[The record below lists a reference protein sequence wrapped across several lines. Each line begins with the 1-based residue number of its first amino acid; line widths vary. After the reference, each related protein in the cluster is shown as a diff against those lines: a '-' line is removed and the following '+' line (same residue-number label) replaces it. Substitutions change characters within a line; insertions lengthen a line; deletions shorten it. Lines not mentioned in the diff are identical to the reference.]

1 MIAAAAS
8 IRSPSIT
15 EIAFQ
20 IIAPGT
26 LSAASVHGTRFGWEK
41 NWSGR
46 RDSNPRPQ
54 PWQGE
59 IATSGYLD
67 LLRNNALLC
76 EGVRDLAA
84 VSNRTG
90 VKCNASG
97 GKGVKAGTGNRE
109 VTAQAGFYRP
119 CRFPTA

>member
-1 MIAAAAS
+1 VSTEHDLVGKKIGACEG
-8 IRSPSIT
+8 IR
-15 EIAFQ
+15 
-20 IIAPGT
+20 T
-26 LSAASVHGTRFGWEK
+26 LDPNLGK
-41 NWSGR
+41 
-46 RDSNPRPQ
+46 
-54 PWQGE
+54 GE